1 MPSTTLHAESAHPL
15 KDIVPPTV
23 LSQATIHPNA
33 EEIDREVVTYLVDT
47 WEWPSEKHK
56 QGFIS
61 WKLSEV
67 VLFMFPTGETNRV
80 KLATEL
86 LLLGF
91 LMDDWF
97 DHHPLAENSLVVS
110 RLQSLLS
117 SSSSSSPPSPLSNS
131 ISPLTLTTTIDRMHA
146 SLFARILAVPTP
158 RDSSSR
164 RVLEAYMAMLA
175 CHCEASRGTGAASA
189 ALGDYLAFRETD
201 VGMPICAELLYWTEP
216 DLDAALG
223 GAAER
228 AMLRPL
234 DRVANYH
241 VSILNDVF
249 SFEREWKAAQALEDG
264 AVLVNGVAVLAK
276 EANLS
281 VHAARQLCLGLVR
294 AWEVEFLSMAEGLL
308 GSYGLGGQQG
318 EARSLMDRAIKG
330 IERRMTGAEA
340 FSWRTSRYL

>member
-1 MPSTTLHAESAHPL
+1 
-15 KDIVPPTV
+15 
-23 LSQATIHPNA
+23 
-33 EEIDREVVTYLVDT
+33 
-47 WEWPSEKHK
+47 
-56 QGFIS
+56 
-61 WKLSEV
+61 
-67 VLFMFPTGETNRV
+67 
-80 KLATEL
+80 
-86 LLLGF
+86 
-91 LMDDWF
+91 
-97 DHHPLAENSLVVS
+97 
-110 RLQSLLS
+110 
-117 SSSSSSPPSPLSNS
+117 
-131 ISPLTLTTTIDRMHA
+131 MHA
-146 SLFARILAVPTP
+146 SLFARILAVPSP
-158 RDSSSR
+158 QDSSR

-175 CHCEASRGTGAASA
+175 CHCEASRGTGAVSA

-223 GAAER
+223 EAER
-228 AMLRPL
+228 AILRPL

-294 AWEVEFLSMAEGLL
+294 AWEVEFLSMAEELL
-308 GSYGLGGQQG
+308 GSYGPGGQG
-318 EARSLMDRAIKG
+318 EAGSLMRRAVKG